1 MSQGLTNFREFYM
14 QDMCTARTA
23 YHIALTNKLLYS
35 AHVKD
40 TELLRYLVNNVMM
53 DRDSLPTSNSLE
65 GLLVLRQAW
74 DIVDI
79 GAYVLRKYKMAG
91 KGAFATLLLVSI
103 AITVVNI
110 QKDEIDRSIPDKQ
123 YGRTVSELVTFGL
136 ALTTS
141 FVTAVV
147 SFYCLHHHCQNSTD
161 PEPRKPL
168 D

>member
-14 QDMCTARTA
+14 QDMCAARTA

-53 DRDSLPTSNSLE
+53 DRDSLPTSNTLE

-110 QKDEIDRSIPDKQ
+110 QKDEIDGSIPEKQ
-123 YGRTVSELVTFGL
+123 YGRTVSELLTFGL

-147 SFYCLHHHCQNSTD
+147 FPYFVYTIIAKIARTLN
-161 PEPRKPL
+161 PENL
-168 D
+168 